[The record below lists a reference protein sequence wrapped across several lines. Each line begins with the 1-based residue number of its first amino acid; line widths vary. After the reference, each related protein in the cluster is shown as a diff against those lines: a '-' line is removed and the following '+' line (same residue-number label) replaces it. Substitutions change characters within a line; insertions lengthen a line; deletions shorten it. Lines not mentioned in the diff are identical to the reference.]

1 LGGVIV
7 RPDVPK
13 WQKPDPHVHWT
24 LLLRIRDADG
34 KTASL
39 WMKRSLA
46 GTTCFQARSA
56 EADGSG
62 CTPPRWQGPALQ
74 VGFMGDPRRTALL
87 QGRVRQDITRIEV
100 RYRNGPTQRLTPKHG
115 FVLAAV
121 RHGTTVTEID
131 GYNAGG
137 RRLGRF
143 RPLGP

>member
-1 LGGVIV
+1 M
-7 RPDVPK
+7 
-13 WQKPDPHVHWT
+13 QKPDSQAHWT

-39 WMKRSLA
+39 WTKHSLA
-46 GTTCFQARSA
+46 GTTCFEARSA
-56 EADGSG
+56 EADANG

-74 VGFMGDPRRTALL
+74 VGFMGDPRRTAVL
-87 QGRVRQDITRIEV
+87 QGRVRQDITRVEV
-100 RYRNGPTQRLTPKHG
+100 HYRTGPSQKVTPTHG

-131 GYNAGG
+131 GYDAAG
-137 RRLGRF
+137 RKLGHF